1 MSRSLQRHLS
11 LMLAGAV
18 LCAALAAA
26 LASFGFAYTEA
37 KEMQDDMLRQI
48 AALRDFSAST
58 TAAPTYDRKAADDDP
73 ESRIV
78 IVHLPG
84 DPRPAWLPEDLR
96 PGFHTLPAATG
107 NLRAFVRDFASNR
120 LTVVAQPI
128 EVRNEIAIDSALRT
142 LIPLLLLIPV
152 LAWLIVR
159 IVGNELAPVAVLAQQ
174 IDAQPAERPEPLPEA
189 GLPDEIAPFVQ
200 AINRLIERVNHLI
213 GQQRRFISDAAHELR
228 SPLTALSVQVQNLR
242 QAGALATLPE
252 RVEALQ
258 SGIERA
264 RRLTEQ
270 LLTLAR
276 TQAGADEAAQVDV
289 ALLARELIAEL
300 LPLAESNGIDLG
312 MEEVASL
319 LLHVPADVLRL
330 ILRNGLENALKYT
343 PRGGE
348 VTLRLLQE
356 DGTPV
361 IEVVDNGP
369 GIGPSDRERAFDAF
383 HRLPGAPG
391 EGSGLGLAIAREAA
405 LRLGAVLRLEGR
417 GEGPGLLFRLVLQ
430 RPR

>member
-1 MSRSLQRHLS
+1 
-11 LMLAGAV
+11 MLGGAV
-18 LCAALAAA
+18 LLAALVAA
-26 LASFGFAYTEA
+26 LASFGLAYSEA
-37 KEMQDDMLRQI
+37 KEMQDDMLRQV
-48 AALRDFSAST
+48 AVLRDLGAST
-58 TAAPTYDRKAADDDP
+58 TAAPTHDKGATDGDP
-73 ESRIV
+73 ESKIV
-78 IVHLPG
+78 IVLLPR
-84 DPRPAWLPEDLR
+84 DPRPAWMPEDLR
-96 PGFHTLPAATG
+96 PGFHTLRATTG
-107 NLRAFVRDFASNR
+107 NLRAYVRYLGSNR
-120 LTVVAQPI
+120 RIVVAQPI

-142 LIPLLLLIPV
+142 LVPLLLLLPV
-152 LAWLIVR
+152 LAWLVLRIVR
-159 IVGNELAPVAVLAQQ
+159 NELAPVALLAQRL
-174 IDAQPAERPEPLPEA
+174 DAQPADRPEALPET

-228 SPLTALSVQVQNLR
+228 SPLTALSVQAQNLR
-242 QAGALATLPE
+242 QAGALASLPE

-270 LLTLAR
+270 LLTMAR
-276 TQAGADEAAQVDV
+276 TQAGADETTLVDV
-289 ALLARELIAEL
+289 AAMARELIAEF
-300 LPLAESNGIDLG
+300 LPLAETNGIDLG

-319 LLHVPADVLRL
+319 TLRLPAEVLRL

-348 VTLRLLQE
+348 VTLRLSRE
-356 DGTPV
+356 GETPV
-361 IEVVDNGP
+361 IEVADSGP
-369 GIGPSDRERAFDAF
+369 GIASSERGQAFDAF

-430 RPR
+430 GPR